1 MTSAA
6 RASPTAKVENT
17 LQVLVDSLLRGLDRR
32 ATPTLRAQIKQ
43 EGLDFDSLPD
53 VMPIEDWVRHRRR
66 IGALAFPEAEQ
77 PEAMR
82 LLGLHFIR
90 GWRNTAIG
98 AATSAVLS
106 LLGPVRTL
114 TRLERAFRTT
124 DCSIRTAVE
133 FVGVHEALLTLDDVR
148 GDPTYWIGVIEG
160 GLELLRRTGTVAIH
174 AHAPPGVIL
183 RITWS

>member
-1 MTSAA
+1 MMSAA
-6 RASPTAKVENT
+6 RASPTAKIENT
-17 LQVLVDSLLRGLDRR
+17 LHVLLDSVLRGLDRR
-32 ATPTLRAQIKQ
+32 ATPALKAQIKQ
-43 EGLDFDSLPD
+43 EGLDLDSLPD

-66 IGALAFPEAEQ
+66 IAALAFPEVDQ

-82 LLGLHFIR
+82 LLGLHFVR
-90 GWRNTAIG
+90 GWKNTAIG

-148 GDPTYWIGVIEG
+148 GDPTYWVGVLQG
-160 GLELLRRTGTVAIH
+160 GLEVLRRTGTVAIH
-174 AHAPPGVIL
+174 APAPPGVIL

>member
-1 MTSAA
+1 MTSVA

-17 LQVLVDSLLRGLDRR
+17 LQLLVDSLLRGLDRR
-32 ATPTLRAQIKQ
+32 ATPALKAQLKR
-43 EGLDFDSLPD
+43 EGLDFDALPD

-66 IGALAFPEAEQ
+66 IGALAFPDVDPAES
-77 PEAMR
+77 MR

-133 FVGVHEALLTLDDVR
+133 FTGVHEALLTLDDVR
-148 GDPTYWIGVIEG
+148 GDPTYWVGVIEG
-160 GLELLRRTGTVAIH
+160 GLELLRRTGTVEIH
-174 AHAPPGVIL
+174 ALAPPGVIL